1 MRERDCQH
9 LIDFI
14 RRRVLKDNRVR
25 LDPDTPLFG
34 QRLLDSM
41 NILALIGYVERRRGR
56 RLTDEELV
64 MEHFRTVRSIVT
76 SLLNE

>member
-64 MEHFRTVRSIVT
+64 MERFRTVRSIVT